1 MLTTSQFRVF
11 TVTPEERALSR
22 ARHLLREGQR
32 REAEAAYLAVIR
44 DQPDLLQ
51 AWAEC
56 FQLLRGQER
65 YADALALAEQ
75 ARAHFGPAALT
86 LALMGAALVELGRYR
101 EGLAALEE
109 ATEAD
114 PNLGLVWHEAGYA
127 AYRLGEPSRALLALD
142 RAFALEP
149 HASTLFLRGR
159 VLREAGRYAAA
170 EVAFGGA
177 AEAAEFAEQR
187 VEAEREIGR
196 TRRYAGFEGQRP
208 DRLLPARRWF
218 AETGAVVLTTESG
231 GPPPTDESLLRGFV
245 ALATSAGWSF
255 TKVVATDEWPGWRSL
270 AAELGLPLADLARG
284 DAEAVPLVVGTVPHP
299 GAERWERSVS
309 AVEESGRGLTF
320 VLHQRV
326 DLPPADVVGVLEA
339 TVGARADLES
349 AMASARHPESRL
361 QHRRLG

>member
-11 TVTPEERALSR
+11 TVTPEERTLSR
-22 ARHLLREGQR
+22 ARHLVREGQL
-32 REAEAAYLAVIR
+32 REAEAAYLGVIR
-44 DQPDLLQ
+44 ERPDLQQ

-56 FQLLRGQER
+56 FQLLRDQER
-65 YADALALAEQ
+65 FADALALAEQ
-75 ARAHFGPAALT
+75 ARAHFGPTALT

-159 VLREAGRYAAA
+159 VLREAGRYVAA

-177 AEAAEFAEQR
+177 AEAAEFSEQR
-187 VEAEREIGR
+187 REAEREIAR
-196 TRRYAGFEGQRP
+196 ARRYAKFEGQRP
-208 DRLLPARRWF
+208 DRLPPARRWF
-218 AETGAVVLTTESG
+218 ADTGAVVLTTESG
-231 GPPPTDESLLRGFV
+231 GPPPTDESLLEGFV
-245 ALATSAGWSF
+245 ALAASEGWSF
-255 TKVVATDEWPGWRSL
+255 TEVVPTDEWAGWRSL
-270 AAELGLPLADLARG
+270 AARLELPLADVARSS
-284 DAEAVPLVVGTVPHP
+284 AEAVPLVVGTVPHP
-299 GAERWERSVS
+299 AAERWERSLL
-309 AVEESGRGLTF
+309 AIEESGRGLSF
-320 VLHQRV
+320 VLHQRA
-326 DLPPADVVGVLEA
+326 DLPPADVAGVLGA
-339 TVGARADLES
+339 AVGARADLES
-349 AMASARHPESRL
+349 AIASTRHPESRL